1 MSISPWEFPGSRWWK
16 LDIHTHTPASLD
28 SYWVKE
34 QKEISAEE
42 WLLRFMREGI
52 DCVSI
57 TDHNSGKWIDMLKNA
72 YHTMQE
78 RAARG
83 ALEGFR
89 EIYLFPGVELS
100 VQGGIHVLA
109 IFDTTASTSDID
121 RLLGKVDFRGA
132 PGDNNAVTGKSLTE
146 VLNAIA
152 EAGAIPIPSH
162 ADTPKG
168 LLQVQEDSRKSVHD
182 ALTIE
187 QTLKEGNIFALEWID
202 LTKPAPEIATHYMKN
217 LTRLVGSDNHGRS
230 TDATPGSRYTWVK
243 METPN
248 LEGLRLALIDG
259 QGVSVK
265 RCDEGDFRPY
275 KLPHDI
281 ITRIE
286 IENARYMGREEKA
299 ALDFNPYCNVLIGGR
314 GTGKSSII
322 NFLRLAMRRDG
333 ELEQLS
339 SLYDNFKAFTEV
351 PQKRE
356 DSGALQPN
364 TRITVE
370 WRHDDEYQRVVYQ
383 QKEKSFEVH
392 VEELNEKDWMLS
404 PSQSLDPERFPL
416 RIFSQGQIAAMAEN
430 PQVLLAHIDEAA
442 GIRKYKDNLEDAKR
456 TYYSQQARLRE
467 IEGKLASL
475 PELKRQLKE
484 IEKKLE
490 KLSTTHSADIYKSY
504 QQSQRKKRAVHH
516 TFEQLSEF
524 VQSIHDL
531 ADNLYLDDWPDGLFD
546 QMADNEILQWRT
558 HIDAIASDLRKAL
571 LQVCDDVS
579 SKVDAS
585 KVFQEYHRWE
595 ARISAIEKQYEEV
608 KAQLDSAGIQDPR
621 EIDRWLDDQRQLEM
635 SIGALKRLGEDARE
649 LKNDIQNQY
658 QRIVKIRRDL
668 TEARRAFLQNALS
681 DNKYVRIT
689 VVPFGS
695 NDENIERSFRDLIED
710 KDQFKDDINGI
721 VDKLS
726 SADEHNKFKVIESI
740 KESLLRKENLGGRFR
755 NYLERKMERPEFA
768 DRIQTWFP
776 EDDVS
781 VEYSRDSSGT
791 NWIPITQG
799 SKGQRAAALLAFLL
813 AFGTEPI
820 VMDQP
825 EDDLDNHLIY
835 DLIVAQI
842 RENKLRRQLV
852 IVTHNPNI
860 VVNGDA
866 EMIFTMGF
874 VHGQCVVKERGAL
887 QQKTVREEVCHIMEG
902 GREALERRWNRLK
915 EIVDARNAK

>member
-1 MSISPWEFPGSRWWK
+1 MSTSPWEFPGARWWK

-42 WLLRFMREGI
+42 WLLRFMRKGI
-52 DCVSI
+52 DCVAI

-78 RAARG
+78 RATRG

-89 EIYLFPGVELS
+89 EIHIFPGVELS
-100 VQGGIHVLA
+100 VNGGIHVLA
-109 IFDTTASTSDID
+109 IFNTTASTSDID
-121 RLLGKVDFRGA
+121 RLLGKVDFRGT
-132 PGDNNAVTGKSLTE
+132 PGDNDAVTEKSLTE

-152 EAGAIPIPSH
+152 EAGAIPIPAH
-162 ADTPKG
+162 ADKPKG
-168 LLQVQEDSRKSVHD
+168 LLQVQEGSRKSVYD

-187 QTLKEGNIFALEWID
+187 QALKEGIIYALEWID
-202 LTKPAPEIATHYMKN
+202 LTRSVPEIATHYMKN
-217 LTRLVGSDNHGRS
+217 LTRIVGSDDHGCP
-230 TDATPGSRYTWVK
+230 TDATPGSPYTWIK
-243 METPN
+243 METPD
-248 LEGLRLALIDG
+248 LAGLRLALIDG

-275 KLPHDI
+275 ELPHDI
-281 ITRIE
+281 IKHIE
-286 IENARYMGREEKA
+286 IENARYMGRGEKA
-299 ALDFNPYCNVLIGGR
+299 TLDFSPYCNVLIGGR
-314 GTGKSSII
+314 GTGKSSVI
-322 NFLRLAMRRDG
+322 NFLRLGMRRDS
-333 ELEQLS
+333 ELDGLNSLS
-339 SLYDNFKAFTEV
+339 KDFSEFNTV

-356 DSGALQPN
+356 DAGALQPN

-383 QKEKSFEVH
+383 QNEKLFEVR
-392 VEELNEKDWMLS
+392 VEELNEKDWTPS
-404 PSQSLDPERFPL
+404 SSQSLDPERFPL
-416 RIFSQGQIAAMAEN
+416 RIFSQGQIAEMAEN

-442 GIRKYKDNLEDAKR
+442 GIRKYKDNFEDAKR

-475 PELKRQLKE
+475 PELERQLKE

-504 QQSQRKKRAVHH
+504 QQSQRKKRAVHQ
-516 TFEQLSEF
+516 TFHQWSEF
-524 VQSIHDL
+524 VQRIHDI

-546 QMADNEILQWRT
+546 HVADGDILQWRT
-558 HIDAIASDLRKAL
+558 HIDAIVSDLRKAL
-571 LQVCDDVS
+571 LQACDDLS

-585 KVFQEYHRWE
+585 KASQEYHRWE

-621 EIDRWLDDQRQLEM
+621 EIDRWLEDQRQLEM
-635 SIGALKRLGEDARE
+635 NIAALKKLGEDARE

-658 QRIVKIRRDL
+658 QRIVDIRRDL
-668 TEARRAFLQNALS
+668 TEARKAFLQNALS

-689 VVPFGS
+689 VVPFGC
-695 NDENIERSFRDLIED
+695 NEENIERSFRDLIED
-710 KDQFKDDINGI
+710 KDQFKDDIQDI
-721 VDKLS
+721 VTRLS
-726 SADEHNKFKVIESI
+726 RADEHDTFQVIESI
-740 KESLLRKENLGGRFR
+740 KESLLRKENLGGKFR
-755 NYLERKMERPEFA
+755 NFLGRKMERPEFA

-842 RENKLRRQLV
+842 RENKLRRQLI

-874 VHGQCVVKERGAL
+874 MHGQCVVKERGAL
-887 QQKTVREEVCHIMEG
+887 QQKAVREEVCHIMEG